1 MTLDAQPEIVPEPTV
16 IDGMPWPSITAFIC
30 ANGTREGHPA
40 SALRP
45 RPEAPHFDWPFAAQE
60 VLMPCV
66 GRIQPEHLLKAFEDG
81 SDLVCIVACRE
92 HNCHNLEGSLRGKRR
107 LEYVQQLL
115 AQIGLDE
122 RRLMWFS
129 LPGSAREDM
138 AAGAAPGTPSGAAS
152 SASRSAPSPETAEI
166 TKQIA
171 GRLKTLAPSPLR
183 KFHPSQ
189 ISYDEMDDA
198 NEFED

>member
-1 MTLDAQPEIVPEPTV
+1 MSLNAQPEIVSDTTV

-30 ANGTREGHPA
+30 TNGTREGRSP

-45 RPEAPHFDWPFAAQE
+45 RPEAPHFDWPFSAQE
-60 VLMPCV
+60 VLVPCA

-81 SDLVCIVACRE
+81 SDLVCIIACRE
-92 HNCHNLEGSLRGKRR
+92 DNCHSLEGSLRGKHRM
-107 LEYVQQLL
+107 EYVQQLL

-138 AAGAAPGTPSGAAS
+138 AAGSAAGSLKAP
-152 SASRSAPSPETAEI
+152 SASASAPIAELTTEI
-166 TKQIA
+166 TKQITA
-171 GRLKTLAPSPLR
+171 RLKTLTPSPLR

-198 NEFED
+198 NELED